1 MQWFY
6 DLRVAWKLGLSFLV
20 VLALTTALGLF
31 SILELR
37 ELNRVVKEVGSVWL
51 PSTTI
56 LARIRK
62 AANSYRRAELQHVVA
77 QTDDEKTAD
86 EERMAI
92 HLQEL
97 TREEAAFKAFLIS
110 SEARTLFD
118 AFEGAWSEHVATS
131 KTLVQLSRQKRHG
144 EVNDLVRGRSKQ
156 ELDKAQDVL
165 DELIAISQRDGAT
178 ASQRAE
184 AIYASARELIVGVL
198 FSCLLLGV
206 GLAAFSARVIA
217 RPLATAV
224 TASNRLALGEIDLP
238 IEVPSKDESG
248 QVLLAMQ
255 RKVRANRDMVS
266 VAVAVAG
273 GDLTVKV
280 TPRSEKDALG
290 NALVAMIERLSAIIR
305 ETRTGAS
312 ALTSASTQVFSSA
325 QTLSQGA
332 GEQAAS
338 VTDATASLRPR
349 RTSCRRRSGRSR
361 GPWCRS
367 TT

>member
-1 MQWFY
+1 
-6 DLRVAWKLGLSFLV
+6 
-20 VLALTTALGLF
+20 
-31 SILELR
+31 
-37 ELNRVVKEVGSVWL
+37 VGSVWL

-165 DELIAISQRDGAT
+165 DELIVISQRDGAA

-184 AIYASARELIVGVL
+184 SIYASALTSIAGVL